1 MSGMMM
7 KSVQKQKKRKI
18 NKALFPFTTNKWS
31 EGICKKKKAWKIE
44 RNDLFCS
51 CSYQYELSSFILF
64 TVNIVLRNANYNG
77 DTEALGQ
84 ELKAKGQVCLSPRVP
99 IENRWIHREFEWKT
113 VTSYLGQ
120 KGTMGRNCVEE
131 PTESWRQGGG
141 APMGNSTCP
150 LNPPA
155 LQSPAAASYWPNP
168 ADVRGEGSPG
178 NNPLVSVSWA
188 PSKAEK
194 YGEWIEAGWANGK

>member
-31 EGICKKKKAWKIE
+31 EGICKKKSLKDRKKWPF
-44 RNDLFCS
+44 LFLF
-51 CSYQYELSSFILF
+51 YQYELSSFILF

-99 IENRWIHREFEWKT
+99 IENRWIHREFEWKDCD
-113 VTSYLGQ
+113 LLPWPKRDNG
-120 KGTMGRNCVEE
+120 KELCGRAYRELE
-131 PTESWRQGGG
+131 ARRRS
-141 APMGNSTCP
+141 S
-150 LNPPA
+150 
-155 LQSPAAASYWPNP
+155 
-168 ADVRGEGSPG
+168 
-178 NNPLVSVSWA
+178 
-188 PSKAEK
+188 
-194 YGEWIEAGWANGK
+194 YGEQHLPSQSSCPPISCCCLLLAKSSWCQRRGQPR